1 MLPALHHRLTAT
13 PRLPYCCSL
22 GLITAAGRGSEGA
35 EPGQAASKAQHCR
48 LYQHWRRSCRQDPT
62 YDRQTCGANA
72 RVGAELRTKARPSQI
87 ASATPAA
94 RTELYDAATSA
105 APSGWRRRRVGT
117 APAGDASRQEQ
128 RINGERGLRDERG
141 QLRLQSCTWECG
153 VWEDW
158 VASVAVDYDGL
169 LRDGGA
175 QPPPFDE
182 YLRTRPEITPL
193 DKLKGVALDSAK
205 AKNNAFIAQRRIDAR
220 ALLRS
225 ALARGV
231 LPWGADCQVQYAD
244 FSPTGTAGNPID
256 LLSSDDDSDEE

>member
-1 MLPALHHRLTAT
+1 
-13 PRLPYCCSL
+13 
-22 GLITAAGRGSEGA
+22 
-35 EPGQAASKAQHCR
+35 
-48 LYQHWRRSCRQDPT
+48 
-62 YDRQTCGANA
+62 
-72 RVGAELRTKARPSQI
+72 
-87 ASATPAA
+87 
-94 RTELYDAATSA
+94 
-105 APSGWRRRRVGT
+105 
-117 APAGDASRQEQ
+117 
-128 RINGERGLRDERG
+128 
-141 QLRLQSCTWECG
+141 
-153 VWEDW
+153 
-158 VASVAVDYDGL
+158 VDYDGL